1 MIKTSRLVLKAYEPE
16 DQESM
21 VKLLRNDEIKKTFMI
36 PDFQRKADVIALFK
50 RCLEFSV
57 SGQHYERGIYLDKML
72 IGFINDVFIEGNSI
86 ELGYVIHPDFQNR
99 GYATEALSAAIGD
112 LFQKGFSEIIAG
124 AFENNTASCRV
135 MEKCKMT
142 RTEREE
148 TIKYREQLRHC
159 IYYSIKKPE

>member
-21 VKLLRNDEIKKTFMI
+21 VELLTNDEIKKTFMI
-36 PDFQRKADVIALFK
+36 
-50 RCLEFSV
+50 
-57 SGQHYERGIYLDKML
+57 
-72 IGFINDVFIEGNSI
+72 
-86 ELGYVIHPDFQNR
+86 PDFQNR

-112 LFQKGFSEIIAG
+112 LFQKGFGEIIAG

-148 TIKYREQLRHC
+148 TIKYREQLYHC